1 MAFAKID
8 WHDRQME
15 EATFSVYSSGKT
27 TLKKSKQSNHDKF
40 LYKTFLDHARKNE
53 KKQVLSENPYEWVCS
68 DFLLNKGGYGY
79 LAFHL
84 DEKSKKKIGVELNEK

>member
-1 MAFAKID
+1 MD
-8 WHDRQME
+8 Q
-15 EATFSVYSSGKT
+15 ATFSLYGSGKS
-27 TLKKSKQSNHDKF
+27 TLKKSSQSKHDKF

-53 KKQVLSENPYEWVCS
+53 KRQVLSENPQEWICS

-84 DEKSKKKIGVELNEK
+84 DEKSERKIGVELN